1 MQKKIPQRTC
11 MACQAKKDK
20 RELVRIVRSPEGE
33 ISVDV
38 TELEPRERRIDET
51 FAELQRTFPNASDN
65 QSILSAFY
73 EALYVFTVPNIFY
86 MEKPINKN
94 INLNLSKYRQVESSF
109 NSAYK
114 IETNSKEIDNY
125 DEIKI

>member
-38 TELEPRERRIDET
+38 TGKKPGRGAYICPNLERLNKVIKSKRLERSLET
-51 FAELQRTFPNASDN
+51 TISQE
-65 QSILSAFY
+65 IY
-73 EALYVFTVPNIFY
+73 ESL
-86 MEKPINKN
+86 
-94 INLNLSKYRQVESSF
+94 
-109 NSAYK
+109 
-114 IETNSKEIDNY
+114 KEQLT
-125 DEIKI
+125 

>member
-38 TELEPRERRIDET
+38 TGKKPGRGAYICPNLECLNKVIKSKRLERSLET
-51 FAELQRTFPNASDN
+51 TISQE
-65 QSILSAFY
+65 IY
-73 EALYVFTVPNIFY
+73 ESL
-86 MEKPINKN
+86 
-94 INLNLSKYRQVESSF
+94 
-109 NSAYK
+109 
-114 IETNSKEIDNY
+114 KEQLT
-125 DEIKI
+125 